1 MVRKKGVV
9 MKYFKLNNG
18 MEVPA
23 IGFGT
28 YKITEESDME
38 VAIGEA
44 VDKGYRYFDTA
55 KYYGNEK
62 ILGKYLKQTGLKR
75 EDYKVA
81 TKVWPSSFDTDDCKR
96 SLDESL
102 ADLDIGY
109 IDVILLHWYGK
120 DFEKAWEVFRDYR
133 DQGLVKALGV
143 CNFTIDQMTELINLG
158 EKPVLDQL
166 ESHLY
171 LQDKKTVEFLKTN
184 DILHQAWGPLS
195 QGKSNLLDEKI
206 LREIGDKYGKTPA
219 QIALKWNIER
229 GTMVLV
235 KSTNPGRIKENI
247 SLFDFELTE
256 ADMHALTSLDK
267 NTRFAN
273 DPADKD
279 WLDKIRRG

>member
-1 MVRKKGVV
+1 

-18 MEVPA
+18 SKVPA
-23 IGFGT
+23 LGFGT

-44 VDKGYRYFDTA
+44 VENGYRYFDTA

-75 EDYKVA
+75 ADIKVA
-81 TKVWPSSFDTDDCKR
+81 TKVWPSSFDTDNCKR

-102 ADLDIGY
+102 ADLDLGY
-109 IDVILLHWYGK
+109 IDLILLHWYGK
-120 DFEKAWEVFRDYR
+120 DFDKAWKVFCDYK
-133 DQGLVKALGV
+133 DQGLVKSLGV
-143 CNFTIDQMTELINLG
+143 CNFTIDQMTELVNIG

-171 LQDKKTVEFLKTN
+171 LQDRKTCEFLKEN
-184 DILHQAWGPLS
+184 NILHQAWGPLS

-206 LREIGDKYGKTPA
+206 LKEIGDKYGKTPA

-247 SLFDFELTE
+247 SIFDFNLDDS
-256 ADMHALTSLDK
+256 DMHALTSLDK
-267 NTRFAN
+267 NTRFSN
-273 DPADKD
+273 DPENKE
-279 WLDKIRRG
+279 WLEEIGRG

>member
-1 MVRKKGVV
+1 

-18 MEVPA
+18 IKVPA
-23 IGFGT
+23 LGFGT

-55 KYYGNEK
+55 KFYENEK
-62 ILGKYLKQTGLKR
+62 ILGKYLNQAGLKR
-75 EDYKVA
+75 EDFKVA
-81 TKVWPSSFDTDDCKR
+81 TKVWPSSFDTDACKK

-102 ADLDIGY
+102 ADLDLGY
-109 IDVILLHWYGK
+109 IDIILLHWYGK
-120 DFEKAWEVFRDYR
+120 DFDKAWKVFCDYK
-133 DQGLVKALGV
+133 DQGLVKSLGV
-143 CNFTIDQMTELINLG
+143 CNFTIDQMTELLNIG

-171 LQDKKTVEFLKTN
+171 LQDRKTCEFLKEN
-184 DILHQAWGPLS
+184 NILHQAWGPLS
-195 QGKSNLLDEKI
+195 QGKSNLLDEEI
-206 LREIGDKYGKTPA
+206 LKDIGDKYGKTPA

-247 SLFDFELTE
+247 SIFDFNLDDS
-256 ADMHALTSLDK
+256 DMHALTSLDK
-267 NTRFAN
+267 NTRFSN
-273 DPADKD
+273 DPANKK
-279 WLDKIRRG
+279 WLDEIGRG

>member
-1 MVRKKGVV
+1 

-18 MEVPA
+18 IEVPA
-23 IGFGT
+23 LGFGT

-44 VDKGYRYFDTA
+44 VEKGYRYFYTA
-55 KYYGNEK
+55 KYYENEK
-62 ILGKYLKQTGLKR
+62 ILGKYLNQAGIKR
-75 EDYKVA
+75 EDFKVA
-81 TKVWPSSFDTDDCKR
+81 TKVWPSSFDTDNCKR

-102 ADLDIGY
+102 ADLDLGY
-109 IDVILLHWYGK
+109 IDLILLHWYGK
-120 DFEKAWEVFRDYR
+120 DFDKAWKVFCDYK
-133 DQGLVKALGV
+133 DQGLVKSLGV
-143 CNFTIDQMTELINLG
+143 CNFTIDQMTELVNIG

-171 LQDKKTVEFLKTN
+171 LQDRKTCEFLKEN
-184 DILHQAWGPLS
+184 NILHQAWGPLS

-206 LREIGDKYGKTPA
+206 LKEIGDKYGKTPA

-247 SLFDFELTE
+247 SIFDFNLDDS
-256 ADMHALTSLDK
+256 DMHALTSLDK
-267 NTRFAN
+267 NTRFSN
-273 DPADKD
+273 DPANKD
-279 WLDKIRRG
+279 WLDEIGRG

>member
-1 MVRKKGVV
+1 

-18 MEVPA
+18 SKVPA
-23 IGFGT
+23 LGFGT

-44 VDKGYRYFDTA
+44 VENGYRYFDTA

-62 ILGKYLKQTGLKR
+62 MLGKYLKQTGLKR
-75 EDYKVA
+75 VDFKVA
-81 TKVWPSSFDTDDCKR
+81 TKVWPSSFDTDNCKR

-109 IDVILLHWYGK
+109 IDLILLHWYGK
-120 DFEKAWEVFRDYR
+120 DFDKAWKVFFDYK
-133 DQGLVKALGV
+133 DQGLVKSLGV
-143 CNFTIDQMTELINLG
+143 CNFTIDQMTELLNIG

-171 LQDKKTVEFLKTN
+171 LQDRKTVDFLKEN
-184 DILHQAWGPLS
+184 NILHQAWGPLS
-195 QGKSNLLDEKI
+195 QGKSNLLDEEI
-206 LREIGDKYGKTPA
+206 LKEIGDKYGKTPA

-247 SLFDFELTE
+247 SIFDFDLDDS
-256 ADMHALTSLDK
+256 DMHALTSLDK
-267 NTRFAN
+267 NTRFSN
-273 DPADKD
+273 DPANKD
-279 WLDKIRRG
+279 WLDQIRRG

>member
-1 MVRKKGVV
+1 

-18 MEVPA
+18 IKVPA

-55 KYYGNEK
+55 KFYENEK
-62 ILGKYLKQTGLKR
+62 ILGKYLNQAGLKR
-75 EDYKVA
+75 EDFKVA
-81 TKVWPSSFDTDDCKR
+81 TKVWPSSFDTDACKK

-102 ADLDIGY
+102 ADLDLGY
-109 IDVILLHWYGK
+109 IDIILLHWYGK
-120 DFEKAWEVFRDYR
+120 DFDKAWKVFCDYK
-133 DQGLVKALGV
+133 DQGLVKSLGV
-143 CNFTIDQMTELINLG
+143 CNFTIDQMTELLNIG

-171 LQDKKTVEFLKTN
+171 LQDRKTCEFLKEN
-184 DILHQAWGPLS
+184 NILHQAWGPLS
-195 QGKSNLLDEKI
+195 QGKSNLLDEEI
-206 LREIGDKYGKTPA
+206 LKDIGDKYGKTPA
-219 QIALKWNIER
+219 QIALKWNTER

-247 SLFDFELTE
+247 SIFDFNLDDS
-256 ADMHALTSLDK
+256 DMHALTSLDK
-267 NTRFAN
+267 NTRFSN
-273 DPADKD
+273 DPANKD
-279 WLDKIRRG
+279 WLDQIRRG

>member
-1 MVRKKGVV
+1 

-18 MEVPA
+18 SKVPA
-23 IGFGT
+23 LGFGT

-44 VDKGYRYFDTA
+44 VENGYRYFDTA

-75 EDYKVA
+75 ADFKVA
-81 TKVWPSSFDTDDCKR
+81 TKVWPSSFDTDNCKR

-109 IDVILLHWYGK
+109 IDLILLHWYGK
-120 DFEKAWEVFRDYR
+120 DFDKAWKVFCDYKY
-133 DQGLVKALGV
+133 QGLVKSLGV
-143 CNFTIDQMTELINLG
+143 CNFTIDQMTKLLNIG
-158 EKPVLDQL
+158 EKPVVDQL

-171 LQDKKTVEFLKTN
+171 LQDRKTVDFLKEN
-184 DILHQAWGPLS
+184 NILHLAWGPLS
-195 QGKSNLLDEKI
+195 QGKSNLLDEEI
-206 LREIGDKYGKTPA
+206 LKEIGDKYGKTPA

-247 SLFDFELTE
+247 SIFDFDLDDS
-256 ADMHALTSLDK
+256 DMHALTSLDK
-267 NTRFAN
+267 NTRFSN
-273 DPADKD
+273 DPGNQD
-279 WLDKIRRG
+279 WLDQIRRG

>member
-1 MVRKKGVV
+1 

-18 MEVPA
+18 IKVPA

-55 KYYGNEK
+55 KFYENEK
-62 ILGKYLKQTGLKR
+62 ILGKYLNQAGLKR
-75 EDYKVA
+75 EDFKVA
-81 TKVWPSSFDTDDCKR
+81 TKVWPSSFDTDACKK

-102 ADLDIGY
+102 ADLDLCY
-109 IDVILLHWYGK
+109 IDIILLHWYGK
-120 DFEKAWEVFRDYR
+120 DFDKAWKVFCDYK
-133 DQGLVKALGV
+133 DQGLVKSLGV
-143 CNFTIDQMTELINLG
+143 CNFTIDQMTELLNIG

-171 LQDKKTVEFLKTN
+171 LQDRKTCEFLKEN
-184 DILHQAWGPLS
+184 NILHQAWGPLS
-195 QGKSNLLDEKI
+195 QGKSNLLDEEI
-206 LREIGDKYGKTPA
+206 LKDIGDKYGKTPA
-219 QIALKWNIER
+219 QIALKWNTER

-247 SLFDFELTE
+247 SIFDFNLDDS
-256 ADMHALTSLDK
+256 DMHALTSLDK
-267 NTRFAN
+267 NTRFSN
-273 DPADKD
+273 DPANKD
-279 WLDKIRRG
+279 WLDQIRRG